1 MDKEK
6 SEIHHCKCWPSV
18 GSTGRS
24 LMSAEAQSSLRCS
37 LGESG
42 LWLLRGRVS
51 ADISEECTREPLKS
65 RQLLMPKAGSKCTP
79 ST

>member
-1 MDKEK
+1 
-6 SEIHHCKCWPSV
+6 
-18 GSTGRS
+18 
-24 LMSAEAQSSLRCS
+24 MSAEAQSSLWCS

-51 ADISEECTREPLKS
+51 ADISEECASEPLKS
-65 RQLLMPKAGSKCTP
+65 RQLLVSKAGSKFTL